1 MIRIKDG
8 VELEELNKYGFDH
21 RYNTYTGK
29 IDRYV
34 CEGLYLG
41 KCETFIEIEKSYKG
55 KKEIW
60 IIYIRKTGEKA
71 YDTLFDLI
79 TAGIVV
85 KE

>member
-1 MIRIKDG
+1 MLKVKEGIKLD
-8 VELEELNKYGFDH
+8 ELEKYGFER

-34 CEGLYLG
+34 CKGLHYG
-41 KCETFIEIEKSYKG
+41 KVETFIEIEKSYKG

-60 IIYIRKTGEKA
+60 IINIRETGEKA
-71 YDTLFDLI
+71 YDTLYDLI
-79 TAGIVV
+79 QTGIVV